1 MCFNSSVEDTG
12 FMIIKCNNCSL
23 AKCSVCCPEEALT
36 LVAGDLL
43 VVTEKCA
50 VCKQYKGYKIPDCI
64 AECQK
69 SALKA
74 VIEQKPVSVKRNE
87 TLGAYSMLRL

>member
-1 MCFNSSVEDTG
+1 ME
-12 FMIIKCNNCSL
+12 
-23 AKCSVCCPEEALT
+23 CSVRCSEEALT

-50 VCKQYKGYKIPDCI
+50 VCKQYKGYKLPDCI
-64 AECQK
+64 AECKK
-69 SALKA
+69 SAFKS

-87 TLGAYSMLRL
+87 TLGAYSMLKL